1 MEFVKMGVQ
10 MISKQYLAGFIDG
23 EGYLSVVTHSDT
35 RTKRG
40 FTLQPVIAIG
50 SVDKIILDE
59 ISKVTTGKFQS
70 RKKQKNNKQL
80 YALYIQDLEGI
91 RLCLKQILPYLI
103 VKKQQATLLN
113 EYVTL
118 RLKNKNKGYS
128 YRELEIATLFK
139 TINKRGDSQNA

>member
-1 MEFVKMGVQ
+1 ML
-10 MISKQYLAGFIDG
+10 SKQYLAGFIDG

-59 ISKVTTGKFQS
+59 ISKITSGKFQS
-70 RKKQKNNKQL
+70 RKKIKGNKQL
-80 YALYIQDLEGI
+80 YFLQVQDLEGI
-91 RLCLKQILPYLI
+91 KLCLKQILPYLVI
-103 VKKQQATLLN
+103 KKQQTTLLN
-113 EYVTL
+113 EYVKL

-128 YRELEIATLFK
+128 DRELEIAKIFK
-139 TINKRGDSQNA
+139 TINKRGDKVGN

>member
-1 MEFVKMGVQ
+1 

-40 FTLQPVIAIG
+40 FILQPVIAIG

-91 RLCLKQILPYLI
+91 QSCLKQILPYLVI
-103 VKKQQATLLN
+103 KKEQAILLN
-113 EYVTL
+113 EYVKL
-118 RLKNKNKGYS
+118 RLKNRNKGYS
-128 YRELEIATLFK
+128 DRELEIAKLFK

>member
-1 MEFVKMGVQ
+1 ML
-10 MISKQYLAGFIDG
+10 SKQYLAGFIDG

-59 ISKVTTGKFQS
+59 ISKVTSGKFQS
-70 RKKQKNNKQL
+70 RKKIKGNKQL
-80 YALYIQDLEGI
+80 YVLQIRDLEGI
-91 RLCLKQILPYLI
+91 KLCLKQILPYLI
-103 VKKQQATLLN
+103 IKKQQATLLN
-113 EYVTL
+113 EYVKL

-128 YRELEIATLFK
+128 ERELQIAQIFK
-139 TINKRGDSQNA
+139 TINKRGDKVGN

>member
-1 MEFVKMGVQ
+1 ML
-10 MISKQYLAGFIDG
+10 SKQYLAGFIDG

-35 RTKRG
+35 RTKRE

-59 ISKVTTGKFQS
+59 ISKITTGKFQS

-80 YALYIQDLEGI
+80 YALYIQDLDGI
-91 RLCLKQILPYLI
+91 QYCLKKILPYLVI
-103 VKKQQATLLN
+103 KKEQAILLN
-113 EYVTL
+113 EYVKL
-118 RLKNKNKGYS
+118 RLKNRNKGYS
-128 YRELEIATLFK
+128 DRELEIAKLFK

>member
-1 MEFVKMGVQ
+1 

-35 RTKRG
+35 RTKRE

-59 ISKVTTGKFQS
+59 ISKITTGKFQS

-80 YALYIQDLEGI
+80 YALYIQDLDGI
-91 RLCLKQILPYLI
+91 QYCLKKILPYLVI
-103 VKKQQATLLN
+103 KKEQAILLN
-113 EYVTL
+113 EYVKL
-118 RLKNKNKGYS
+118 RLKNRNKGYS
-128 YRELEIATLFK
+128 DRELEIAKLFK

>member
-1 MEFVKMGVQ
+1 

-70 RKKQKNNKQL
+70 RKKIKNNKQL

-91 RLCLKQILPYLI
+91 RLCLNQILPYLI
-103 VKKQQATLLN
+103 IKNQQATLLK
-113 EYVTL
+113 EYIKL

-128 YRELEIATLFK
+128 NRELEIAKLFK
-139 TINKRGDSQNA
+139 TINKRGDSQNT